1 MSNSFP
7 AIWFPIKRDVCAAVP
22 AFTLLSCGGIM
33 VQGCQKERCRQQERS
48 MIRKLSI
55 TVPFVVLLASG
66 SAIAVTATMRPAE
79 TQAVVQLLKL
89 MDTDQNGKV
98 SKAEYMTFM
107 AAEFDRLDADKS
119 GELDVNE
126 LANLRVVS
134 AKKPGGSGSR

>member
-1 MSNSFP
+1 
-7 AIWFPIKRDVCAAVP
+7 
-22 AFTLLSCGGIM
+22 
-33 VQGCQKERCRQQERS
+33 